1 MIAPLYG
8 AQVRERFGRSAAH
21 YDHHA
26 RLQRSL
32 AWRLARLCRDL
43 PLGEGPA
50 ADLGAGSGLLSRA
63 LVRQLPPLQQHPPL
77 QLDLCPELLAH
88 NPLLSQEGQ
97 GAAPAKSLIWDLN
110 NGLPPGLDGCSLL
123 VSGFA
128 LQWLDDPA
136 RQLRHWGHRLAPG
149 GWLALTVPTRG
160 SFPQWHQAAFEA
172 DVPFTA
178 LDLPAATSLIAAA
191 ETNLTL
197 HTCQLLRFSRPA
209 QGGLVA
215 LRHLQQLGATASR
228 GPRLSTP
235 QMRRLLNRWSR
246 SSPLTWEILLL
257 LAHRP

>member
-1 MIAPLYG
+1 
-8 AQVRERFGRSAAH
+8 
-21 YDHHA
+21 
-26 RLQRSL
+26 RSL

-63 LVRQLPPLQQHPPL
+63 LVRQLPRLRQRPPL

-88 NPLLSQEGQ
+88 NPLLAPQEG
-97 GAAPAKSLIWDLN
+97 AAATAKALIWDLN
-110 NGLPPGLDGCSLL
+110 RGLPSGLDGCSLL

-136 RQLRHWGHRLAPG
+136 RQLRHWGQRLAPG
-149 GWLALTVPTRG
+149 GWLALTVPTQG
-160 SFPQWHQAAFEA
+160 SFPQWHQAAQEA
-172 DVPFTA
+172 GVPCTA
-178 LDLPAATSLIAAA
+178 LDLPAAPALIAAA
-191 ETNLTL
+191 EAQLTL
-197 HTCQLLRFSRPA
+197 HSCQLLRFSRPA
-209 QGGLVA
+209 QGGLGA

-235 QMRRLLNRWSR
+235 QMRRLLHRWSR
-246 SSPLTWEILLL
+246 SSALTWEILLL